1 MRKIMIGLALAG
13 LVAGAA
19 LAQDSEVGEV
29 VVTGSRISE
38 YDATQTPHVVLRK
51 RADNLIVQ
59 VVVVCDTRD
68 ASQRREELKATLRNL
83 IRQAAKDPGVE
94 LGLGEE
100 IVGAFDETMVDS
112 IIGSATKVDTSQATL
127 LVKTK
132 VLPGDT
138 LDSATGRIEKFVAA
152 TPKSGR
158 TEILVQGEWN
168 LTLIHPEQYR
178 SEVIALI
185 ARDSLKSA
193 AAFGDGYGVTAQGLQ
208 LPLSWY
214 QSAPLELALYIPYRM
229 EVRPK

>member
-1 MRKIMIGLALAG
+1 MRKLIIGLAIAG
-13 LVAGAA
+13 LLVGPT
-19 LAQDSEVGEV
+19 LAQEGEVGEV

-38 YDATQTPHVVLRK
+38 YDANQTPHVVLRK
-51 RADNLIVQ
+51 RADNLIVE

-68 ASQRREELKATLRNL
+68 VSQRREELKTTLKNL

-94 LGLGEE
+94 LGIGEE

-112 IIGSATKVDTSQATL
+112 IIGSASKIDTSQATL

-152 TPKSGR
+152 TPKAGR
-158 TEILVQGEWN
+158 TEILVQGDWN

-178 SEVIALI
+178 GEVIALV
-185 ARDSLKSA
+185 AKDSLKTAS
-193 AAFGDGYGVTAQGLQ
+193 AFGDGYGVMAQGLQ